1 MSMTLDLAVQ
11 LVDASL
17 EYARQVGVRCSMAV
31 VDDRG
36 WLVAF
41 HRMDDAIAPTFD
53 IAWGKA
59 WTASV
64 FRLPTSEVARYGNPH
79 STNLGFDTSN
89 WNDRLTTIP
98 GGLPVYR
105 GELLIGGIGCS
116 GGTPDEDVIAC
127 QKALDAVCGG
137 QA

>member
-1 MSMTLDLAVQ
+1 MSMTLDLAVR

-17 EYARQVGVRCSMAV
+17 EHARQVGVRCSMAV

-41 HRMDDAIAPTFD
+41 HRMDDAITPTFD

-79 STNLGFDTSN
+79 STSPGFDTSN

-98 GGLPVYR
+98 GGLPVYM

-116 GGTPDEDVIAC
+116 GGTPDQDVITC
-127 QKALDAVCGG
+127 QKALDAACGG